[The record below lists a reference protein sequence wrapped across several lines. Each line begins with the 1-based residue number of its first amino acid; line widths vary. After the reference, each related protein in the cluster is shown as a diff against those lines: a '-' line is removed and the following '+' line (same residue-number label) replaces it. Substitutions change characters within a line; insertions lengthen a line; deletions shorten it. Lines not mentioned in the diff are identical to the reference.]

1 MAALGACYPDRN
13 TKRGVIT
20 ARAQLVVGSSGA
32 VATTSD
38 YPDPAFTFTL
48 STTGTYTI
56 TFPPCP
62 RLDIYFSVYSPA
74 ATINGAIITALDVA
88 AGTGTIVTMGDTAAT
103 QPASGDKI
111 TLLFRAVTEE

>member
-48 STTGTYTI
+48 STTGTYTL

-62 RLDIYFSVYSPA
+62 QVDIYPSVYSPGL
-74 ATINGAIITALDVA
+74 TVNSVVVTALSA
-88 AGTGTIVTMGDTAAT
+88 TSGTATIVTMGDTAAVE
-103 QPASGDKI
+103 PSSGDKI